1 MIKTIDTIFGNRVNL
16 SKQASKQASKL
27 LYTKI
32 QGLEVY
38 ISRTFNLIKKWGDRY
53 LISSRFGD
61 VLC

>member
-16 SKQASKQASKL
+16 SKQASKL

-38 ISRTFNLIKKWGDRY
+38 ISRTFNLTKKWGERY
-53 LISSRFGD
+53 LISTHFGD
-61 VLC
+61 VYV